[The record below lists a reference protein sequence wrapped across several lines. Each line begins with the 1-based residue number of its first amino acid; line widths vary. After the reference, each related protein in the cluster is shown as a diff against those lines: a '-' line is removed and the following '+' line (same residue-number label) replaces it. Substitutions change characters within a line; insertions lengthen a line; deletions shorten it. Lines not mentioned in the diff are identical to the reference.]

1 MTYKAAAPHQA
12 AASHCDAKRDSIE
25 SAFVAR
31 PLPRDAIAAGVA
43 WRQMLAD
50 LQRDLDRYVYMQP
63 DQSTQVKPS
72 VRRVLRAILG
82 RPGMWVMLQYRVS
95 RWVHFHLHVP
105 VLRSILKFVCAV
117 WQKLVEMITSVELPN
132 RAEIG
137 GGVFI
142 PHANGIVIHIDAKI
156 GRNCNISQQVTIGV
170 GGTDPSGTPTIGD
183 RVFLGPGAKLFGPI
197 TVGDDVAIGANAVVM
212 KDLPNHVVAVGIPAK
227 VTSAKGSVGLVLY
240 PGCKAHAPGPE

>member
-1 MTYKAAAPHQA
+1 MTSKAAVPNSGAAPN
-12 AASHCDAKRDSIE
+12 CGPIG
-25 SAFVAR
+25 SAFGAG
-31 PLPRDAIAAGVA
+31 PLPPDGITAGAA
-43 WRQMLAD
+43 WRQMWAD

-63 DQSTQVKPS
+63 EPEPLPGLPLW
-72 VRRVLRAILG
+72 RILRAFLG

-95 RWVHFHLHVP
+95 RWVHFHLHIP
-105 VLRSILKFVCAV
+105 VLRSLLKLVCAI

-137 GGVFI
+137 GGVFM

-156 GRNCNISQQVTIGV
+156 GCNCNISQQVTIGV

-197 TVGDDVAIGANAVVM
+197 AVGDDVAIGANAVLM
-212 KDLPNHVVAVGIPAK
+212 KDLPDHVVAVGIPAK
-227 VTSAKGSVGLVLY
+227 VISDKGSRELVLY
-240 PGCKAHAPGPE
+240 RGCAAHAQRTE

>member
-1 MTYKAAAPHQA
+1 MTYKVAAPRQAAAPHG
-12 AASHCDAKRDSIE
+12 DAKRDPI
-25 SAFVAR
+25 AAAVGTR
-31 PLPRDAIAAGVA
+31 PLPDDLLTMGAA
-43 WRQMLAD
+43 WRQMLVD

-63 DQSTQVKPS
+63 DQPTGSKPS
-72 VRRVLRAILG
+72 VWGVLRALLG
-82 RPGMWVMLQYRVS
+82 RPGMWVLLQYRVS
-95 RWVHFHLHVP
+95 RWVHFHLHIP

-137 GGVFI
+137 GGVFM

-156 GRNCNISQQVTIGV
+156 GGNCNISQQVTIGV

-183 RVFLGPGAKLFGPI
+183 RVFLGPGAKVFGPI

-227 VTSAKGSVGLVLY
+227 VISDKGSVALVLY
-240 PGCKAHAPGPE
+240 PGCKAHSTEPE